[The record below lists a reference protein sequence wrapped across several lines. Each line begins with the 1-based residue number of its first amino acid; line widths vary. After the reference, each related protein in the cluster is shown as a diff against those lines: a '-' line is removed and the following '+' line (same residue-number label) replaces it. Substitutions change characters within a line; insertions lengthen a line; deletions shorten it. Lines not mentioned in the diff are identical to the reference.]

1 MKEKKGKNRE
11 VVKEKK
17 DIKDTKDINANTE
30 TNESSLTKM
39 IYIIL
44 LYVFYLFGGL
54 FNEKL
59 TKTLYEYKDS
69 ENNVKTLRFKYP
81 SISLCT
87 LSILSFCISSY
98 MSKTMK
104 QKIFKGEII
113 SPISFHDKSI
123 IGVLYTI
130 STNTAQLAL
139 IYLDFIVKTI
149 GKSCKSASIMF
160 IYFLN
165 TIPFCNT
172 LLKKLLNNNNENSGN
187 KDKIHKK
194 YVIKVILTTTSVI
207 LFNLSSG
214 SEKSGK
220 KNNTD
225 SSKNSSLGIII
236 LLISLFSDGLLSLK
250 ENMIKGNINN
260 NKKYKDYEKIICW
273 EYMQIFSFFTFIFG
287 FIQIIINLLFGNYAQ
302 IFKII
307 FTNKILLKDLLSYAV
322 FDVFGQCILFIFL
335 GKYGPLALS
344 MVTSVRKILS
354 ISISILYFGKSI
366 SFPQSISLLLATSI
380 IFWEIYDKGNKTKEK
395 DKEKQKKIE

>member
-1 MKEKKGKNRE
+1 MKEE
-11 VVKEKK
+11 KE
-17 DIKDTKDINANTE
+17 TKPDLPEKEENPKE
-30 TNESSLTKM
+30 NESSLTKLR
-39 IYIIL
+39 YIVL
-44 LYVFYLFGGL
+44 LYAFYLFGGL

-59 TKTLYEYKDS
+59 TKTTYEYKDNQ
-69 ENNVKTLRFKYP
+69 NNLKTLRFKYP

-87 LSILSFCISSY
+87 LSIFSFIISSY
-98 MSKTMK
+98 MSKIMK
-104 QKIFKGEII
+104 KTIFEEEII

-130 STNTAQLAL
+130 STFTSQIAL

-165 TIPFCNT
+165 TIPFCNK
-172 LLKKLLNNNNENSGN
+172 LLKKGLNNNQKVSK
-187 KDKIHKK
+187 KDEKILAKD
-194 YVIKVILTTTSVI
+194 VIKVIMTTASVI

-214 SEKSGK
+214 DK
-220 KNNTD
+220 KNKKSEDTNT
-225 SSKNSSLGIII
+225 NSSFGIII

-250 ENMIKGNINN
+250 ENMIKQNIKND
-260 NKKYKDYEKIICW
+260 NKYQGYEKVICW
-273 EYMQIFSFFTFIFG
+273 EYMQIFSFFTFFFGFWQIVMNVIFG
-287 FIQIIINLLFGNYAQ
+287 DYIQ

-322 FDVFGQCILFIFL
+322 FDVLGQSVLFIFL

-354 ISISILYFGKSI
+354 ISISIIYFGKSI
-366 SFPQSISLLLATSI
+366 SFPQSISLFLATSI
-380 IFWEIYDKGNKTKEK
+380 IFWEIYDKGNKKKEIE
-395 DKEKQKKIE
+395 DKSNKKKKVE

>member
-1 MKEKKGKNRE
+1 MKDKKEKN
-11 VVKEKK
+11 KE
-17 DIKDTKDINANTE
+17 TAQEENAEN
-30 TNESSLTKM
+30 NESSFTKL

-59 TKTLYEYKDS
+59 TKTQYEYKDS
-69 ENNVKTLRFKYP
+69 ENNIKTLRFKYP

-87 LSILSFCISSY
+87 LSILSFGISTY
-98 MSKTMK
+98 MSKKMK
-104 QKIFKGEII
+104 AKIFKEELF

-130 STNTAQLAL
+130 STFTSQIAL
-139 IYLDFIVKTI
+139 LYLDFIVKTI

-165 TIPFCNT
+165 TIPFCNS
-172 LLKKLLNNNNENSGN
+172 LLKKILNNNEKDSKNKE
-187 KDKIHKK
+187 KDKILQKD
-194 YVIKVILTTTSVI
+194 VIKVIMTTTSVI

-214 SEKSGK
+214 SDKKG
-220 KNNTD
+220 KNND
-225 SSKNSSLGIII
+225 SSNSSFFGIII

-250 ENMIKGNINN
+250 EKMIQGNINS
-260 NKKYKDYEKIICW
+260 NKKYNGYEKIICW

-287 FIQIIINLLFGNYAQ
+287 FGQIIFNILFGDYVQ

-307 FTNKILLKDLLSYAV
+307 LNNKILLKDLLSYAI
-322 FDVFGQCILFIFL
+322 FDVLGQSVLFIFL

-366 SFPQSISLLLATSI
+366 SFPQSISLFLATSI
-380 IFWEIYDKGNKTKEK
+380 IFWEIYDKGNKNKPKEI
-395 DKEKQKKIE
+395 KKKNE

>member
-1 MKEKKGKNRE
+1 MKDKKEKKIEQEN
-11 VVKEKK
+11 
-17 DIKDTKDINANTE
+17 NNNL
-30 TNESSLTKM
+30 NESSLTKM

-59 TKTLYEYKDS
+59 TKTYYEYKDN
-69 ENNVKTLRFKYP
+69 ENNIKTLRFKYP

-87 LSILSFCISSY
+87 LSILSFSISTY
-98 MSKTMK
+98 MLKKMK
-104 QKIFKGEII
+104 KAIYKEQII
-113 SPISFHDKSI
+113 NPISFHDKSI

-130 STNTAQLAL
+130 STFTSQIAL

-160 IYFLN
+160 IYYLN
-165 TIPFCNT
+165 TIPFCNQ
-172 LLKKLLNNNNENSGN
+172 LLKKLLNNNEKDSKGR
-187 KDKIHKK
+187 DKIHKK
-194 YVIKVILTTTSVI
+194 DVIKVIMTTASVI

-214 SEKSGK
+214 SDK
-220 KNNTD
+220 KN
-225 SSKNSSLGIII
+225 KNNNDNFTSLGIFI

-250 ENMIKGNINN
+250 EKMIEGNIKSND
-260 NKKYKDYEKIICW
+260 KYFGYEKIICW
-273 EYMQIFSFFTFIFG
+273 EYMQIFSFFTFFFG
-287 FIQIIINLLFGNYAQ
+287 FIQIVSNVLFGDYIQ

-307 FTNKILLKDLLSYAV
+307 FSNKLLLKDLLSYAI
-322 FDVFGQCILFIFL
+322 FDVFGQSILFIFL

-366 SFPQSISLLLATSI
+366 SFPQSISLFLATSI
-380 IFWEIYDKGNKTKEK
+380 IFWEILDKGSKNRPKVINEKKTE
-395 DKEKQKKIE
+395 

>member
-1 MKEKKGKNRE
+1 MKEKKE
-11 VVKEKK
+11 IKEKNSETAKEK
-17 DIKDTKDINANTE
+17 DNSNTE
-30 TNESSLTKM
+30 TNESSFTKM

-59 TKTLYEYKDS
+59 TKTLYEYKDN
-69 ENNVKTLRFKYP
+69 ENNIKQLRFKYP
-81 SISLCT
+81 AISLCT

-98 MSKTMK
+98 MSKKMK

-165 TIPFCNT
+165 TIPFCNQ
-172 LLKKLLNNNNENSGN
+172 LLKKLLNNDKKDSNN
-187 KDKIHKK
+187 KDKIHQKD
-194 YVIKVILTTTSVI
+194 VIKVIMTTTSVI

-214 SEKSGK
+214 SEKKDK

-225 SSKNSSLGIII
+225 SSKNSTLGIII

-250 ENMIKGNINN
+250 ENMIKQNINS
-260 NKKYKDYEKIICW
+260 NKQYKDYEQIICW
-273 EYMQIFSFFTFIFG
+273 EYMQIFSFFTFLFG
-287 FIQIIINLLFGNYAQ
+287 FIQIIINIFFGDYIQ

-307 FTNKILLKDLLSYAV
+307 FENKILLKDLLSYAV

-380 IFWEIYDKGNKTKEK
+380 IFWEIYDKGNKPKIKE
-395 DKEKQKKIE
+395 QKKKNE

>member
-1 MKEKKGKNRE
+1 MKDKKEKN
-11 VVKEKK
+11 KETAQEEN
-17 DIKDTKDINANTE
+17 IEN
-30 TNESSLTKM
+30 NESSFTKL

-59 TKTLYEYKDS
+59 TKTQYEYKDS
-69 ENNVKTLRFKYP
+69 ENNIKTLRFKYP

-87 LSILSFCISSY
+87 LSILSFGISTY
-98 MSKTMK
+98 MSKKMK
-104 QKIFKGEII
+104 AKIFKEELF

-130 STNTAQLAL
+130 STFTSQIAL
-139 IYLDFIVKTI
+139 LYLDFIVKTI

-165 TIPFCNT
+165 TIPFCNS
-172 LLKKLLNNNNENSGN
+172 LLKKLLNNNEKDSKNKE
-187 KDKIHKK
+187 KDKILQKD
-194 YVIKVILTTTSVI
+194 VIKVIMTTTSVI

-214 SEKSGK
+214 SDKKS
-220 KNNTD
+220 KNND
-225 SSKNSSLGIII
+225 SSNSSFFGIII

-250 ENMIKGNINN
+250 EKMIQGNINS
-260 NKKYKDYEKIICW
+260 NKKYNGYEKIICW

-287 FIQIIINLLFGNYAQ
+287 FGQIIFNILFGDYVQ

-307 FTNKILLKDLLSYAV
+307 LNNKILLKDLLSYAI
-322 FDVFGQCILFIFL
+322 FDVLGQSVLFIFL

-366 SFPQSISLLLATSI
+366 SFPQSISLFLATSI
-380 IFWEIYDKGNKTKEK
+380 IFWEIYDKGNKNKPKEI
-395 DKEKQKKIE
+395 KKKNE

>member
-1 MKEKKGKNRE
+1 MKDKKEKN
-11 VVKEKK
+11 KES
-17 DIKDTKDINANTE
+17 TKEENTE
-30 TNESSLTKM
+30 NNESSFTKL

-59 TKTLYEYKDS
+59 TKTQYEYKDS
-69 ENNVKTLRFKYP
+69 ENNIKNLRFKYP

-87 LSILSFCISSY
+87 LSILSFGISTY

-104 QKIFKGEII
+104 TKIFKEELF

-130 STNTAQLAL
+130 STFTSQIAL
-139 IYLDFIVKTI
+139 LYLDFIVKTI

-165 TIPFCNT
+165 TIPFCNS
-172 LLKKLLNNNNENSGN
+172 LLKKLLNNNEKDSKN
-187 KDKIHKK
+187 KEDKILQKD
-194 YVIKVILTTTSVI
+194 VIKVIMTTTSVI

-214 SEKSGK
+214 SDKKS
-220 KNNTD
+220 KNND
-225 SSKNSSLGIII
+225 SSNSSFFGIII

-250 ENMIKGNINN
+250 EKMIQGNINS
-260 NKKYKDYEKIICW
+260 NKKYNGYEKIICW

-287 FIQIIINLLFGNYAQ
+287 FGQIIFNILFGDYVQ

-307 FTNKILLKDLLSYAV
+307 LNNKTLLKDLLSYAI
-322 FDVFGQCILFIFL
+322 FDVLGQSVLFIFL

-380 IFWEIYDKGNKTKEK
+380 IFWEIYDKGNKNKPKEI
-395 DKEKQKKIE
+395 KKKNE

>member
-1 MKEKKGKNRE
+1 MKDKKEKN
-11 VVKEKK
+11 KESAQEE
-17 DIKDTKDINANTE
+17 NAEN
-30 TNESSLTKM
+30 NESSFTKL

-59 TKTLYEYKDS
+59 TKTQYEYKDS
-69 ENNVKTLRFKYP
+69 ENNIKTLRFKYP

-87 LSILSFCISSY
+87 LSILSFGISTY
-98 MSKTMK
+98 MSKKMK
-104 QKIFKGEII
+104 AKIFKEELF

-130 STNTAQLAL
+130 STFTSQIAL
-139 IYLDFIVKTI
+139 LYLDFIVKTI

-165 TIPFCNT
+165 TIPFCNS
-172 LLKKLLNNNNENSGN
+172 LLKKLLNNNEKDSKNKE
-187 KDKIHKK
+187 KDKILQKD
-194 YVIKVILTTTSVI
+194 VIKVIMTTTSVI

-214 SEKSGK
+214 SDKKG
-220 KNNTD
+220 KNND
-225 SSKNSSLGIII
+225 SSNSSFFGIII

-250 ENMIKGNINN
+250 EKMIQGNINS
-260 NKKYKDYEKIICW
+260 NKKYNGYEKIICW

-287 FIQIIINLLFGNYAQ
+287 FGQIIFNILFGDYVQ

-307 FTNKILLKDLLSYAV
+307 LNNKILLKDLLSYAI
-322 FDVFGQCILFIFL
+322 FDVLGQSVLFIFL

-366 SFPQSISLLLATSI
+366 SFPQSISLFLATSI
-380 IFWEIYDKGNKTKEK
+380 IFWEIYDKGNKNKPKEI
-395 DKEKQKKIE
+395 KKKNE